1 MPRAKTLLLSFLL
14 TYCTLVWAKDIELQE
29 AWISEAPPTVSV
41 LAGYLRI
48 INNMDKAVEL
58 SGVSSPIF
66 ESIEIHKS
74 RVVDGVASMQKQT
87 SLFIPAM
94 SSVELKPGGLH
105 LMLFEPGQPLKAGDR
120 IKLQL
125 QFADGSVSSIEAEIR
140 APAHQHHHHHH

>member
-1 MPRAKTLLLSFLL
+1 MPRAKTLLVSFLL

-66 ESIEIHKS
+66 ESIEIHKWRGQHAETDFIIDTGYVIC
-74 RVVDGVASMQKQT
+74 RVETGW
-87 SLFIPAM
+87 PAPHA
-94 SSVELKPGGLH
+94 VRTG
-105 LMLFEPGQPLKAGDR
+105 
-120 IKLQL
+120 
-125 QFADGSVSSIEAEIR
+125 
-140 APAHQHHHHHH
+140 PAT